1 MRISKS
7 TPTKSTKGLV
17 MRKSLLFTGAI
28 VAAVVLSGVKVY
40 ADTAADIEQYY
51 ATSNTVAYDDSYNTG
66 SYPVIT
72 AIASQPGTFGGRYF
86 TGWSL
91 LVADGSGSLDLFTT
105 ASILNTISTNSYT
118 TPAVGD
124 AIKVNG
130 FWAPYHSIPELAFAT
145 SSAHQISYSA
155 NYIFKVSSGNATP
168 ATPNFTI
175 NQINTPALVTNQ
187 VGVAGWYI
195 EVDNVTFSGSTGSFQ
210 SVFPNN
216 SQANL
221 VDESYTITDS
231 TGSMEMFDYVTSY
244 STSAALGGTAVPT
257 GACNVYGFLSVYPSS
272 ALAGG
277 GLPEFTAISIVVPEP
292 STVMLVGLGLVGLL
306 GIRRRRS

>member
-1 MRISKS
+1 MS
-7 TPTKSTKGLV
+7 
-17 MRKSLLFTGAI
+17 KSLLFTGAI

-40 ADTAADIEQYY
+40 ADSAADIEQYY
-51 ATSNTVAYDDSYNTG
+51 ATSNTVTYDNNDNPAV
-66 SYPVIT
+66 YPIIT

-124 AIKVNG
+124 AITVNG
-130 FWAPYHSIPELAFAT
+130 FWSPYHSIPEMAFAT
-145 SSAHQISYSA
+145 SSAHQIGYSA

-168 ATPNFTI
+168 SKAPFTI
-175 NQINTPALVTNQ
+175 SQINTTALISNQ

-216 SQANL
+216 AQANL

-272 ALAGG
+272 GQPDGKGLA
-277 GLPEFTAISIVVPEP
+277 EFTAITIVPEP